1 MSALPT
7 RLPQFLTMVRRCP
20 TIIVTRTLSTVELRT
35 ILVILRSTM
44 GKSALTITT
53 CASPTSVLTTSM
65 SVDSALLAPTVK
77 MRISFAPQIMFARRS
92 REKSE
97 TLAQMMINA
106 MRVSVIQMATVKD
119 LRKMERS
126 ALMLTNAN
134 LGTVSSNCAEI

>member
-1 MSALPT
+1 
-7 RLPQFLTMVRRCP
+7 MVRRCP